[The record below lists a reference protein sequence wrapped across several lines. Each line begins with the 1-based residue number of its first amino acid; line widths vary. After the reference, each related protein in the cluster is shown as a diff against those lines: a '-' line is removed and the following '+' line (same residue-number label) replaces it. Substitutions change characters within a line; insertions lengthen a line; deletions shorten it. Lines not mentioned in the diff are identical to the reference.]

1 MRDISSSIFYFLLQL
16 LDDVM
21 CLLDCLAVWD
31 VQSGAGWQEMVH
43 LGLSILLAFANHET
57 LDVSIRPPNN

>member
-1 MRDISSSIFYFLLQL
+1 
-16 LDDVM
+16 M

-31 VQSGAGWQEMVH
+31 VQSGGGWQEMVH

-57 LDVSIRPPNN
+57 LDVSYNESDHFVI